1 MNLRALAESDLEHTL
16 EDVENGGACTFTF
29 VPPET
34 STESETEETS
44 YEVSGFVGDIGYL
57 MTTEGVPVAG
67 RTICAVWRLSSM
79 KDANENIVLPKRGWQ
94 VLYTDLSGTQ
104 WALYV
109 TRVEPDRTVGIGRVY
124 LSLSLGVE
132 A

>member
-16 EDVENGGACTFTF
+16 EDIENGGACSFTF
-29 VPPET
+29 VPPDN
-34 STESETEETS
+34 STESETEYT
-44 YEVSGFVGDIGYL
+44 VSGFVGDIGYL

-104 WALYV
+104 WTLFV
-109 TRVEPDRTVGIGRVY
+109 TRIEPDRTVGIGRVY